1 MTVLWDA
8 FRLFAAN
15 LVLKVAAVAL
25 IVCLPCTRG
34 LLVLA
39 KGVAPEVYRNRDRGG
54 RVHWF

>member
-1 MTVLWDA
+1 MV
-8 FRLFAAN
+8 RLFAAA
-15 LVLKVAAVAL
+15 LLLKVAAVAL